1 MLFETIIYEAL
12 EKLLANQR
20 RERQPVRLTQA
31 AAALDDSAAI
41 ELAEE
46 ALPLDNESLSMAE
59 SVGAP
64 LRNATWKS

>member
-1 MLFETIIYEAL
+1 MTDSKSREESR
-12 EKLLANQR
+12 LANQR
-20 RERQPVRLTQA
+20 RERQLARLTQA
-31 AAALDDSAAI
+31 AAALDDSVAI

-59 SVGAP
+59 SAGAA